1 MKSRY
6 ILVLVALS
14 ITFCTQKKDEVVATV
29 GEYTVDFHSYKKRF
43 QEYLNNS
50 VAKDNLVVRKQIAQ
64 NMVHEIMLSKYD
76 DNTAIE
82 DNTEYRH
89 EQAWA
94 KKEMILGYLK
104 DQQVYAKIKVTDTEV
119 REAYNRSKDKIAA
132 RHLYAP
138 TLARARELY
147 REIKDGA
154 SWDSLAA
161 QVFTDSTLKSNGG
174 YLGYFSGGDMDPAF
188 EDAAFRLKINEVSKP
203 VKTAQGYSIIKVE
216 DKKPY
221 PLITEN
227 EYLNH
232 KSAQTRLLRISKKAA
247 YESKFITS
255 VFDKDAVNFSPP
267 GLKDVFKSLHR
278 FPKNTEK
285 LDEKKWVL
293 EYKGRK
299 WNERE
304 AIQKINQV
312 PEFHRG
318 KIDDISD
325 LQTLLKSL
333 LLQDILLN
341 KAHDLGYEN
350 APIVKKAEKN
360 ARMHVFLKYKIRQI
374 LDGYTSSDSALY
386 RYYNAHLE
394 AFNKP
399 RKLNVL
405 EILTGSFKKGL
416 DIKARIL
423 KGEPFGSLA
432 RKYSLRKWSA
442 VRNGEIGLSD
452 WNRFGMLRNR
462 LWRAPLNKVIGPVKS
477 GPYYGLFKVIKK
489 IEARPAPF
497 DEVRQK
503 VDLMYKKVNEQSIV
517 FNYLGNIYKNVKVSY
532 NNKLLRYFTLE

>member
-1 MKSRY
+1 VKRRL

-29 GEYTVDFHSYKKRF
+29 GEYTVDFQSYKQRF
-43 QEYLNNS
+43 QEYLDNS
-50 VAKDNLVVRKQIAQ
+50 VAKDNLIVRKQVAQ
-64 NMVHEIMLSKYD
+64 NMVHEILLSKYD
-76 DNTAIE
+76 DNSAIE
-82 DNTEYRH
+82 ENTGYQH

-119 REAYNRSKDKIAA
+119 RSAYKRSKDKIAV

-138 TLARARELY
+138 TLERTRDLY
-147 REIKDGA
+147 RKIKNGA

-188 EDAAFRLKINEVSKP
+188 EDVAFRLKTNEVSKP

-216 DKKPY
+216 DKKTY

-247 YESKFITS
+247 SERKFIAS
-255 VFDKDAVNFSPP
+255 VFDKDVLNFDPQ
-267 GLKDVFKSLHR
+267 GLKDVFESLHR

-285 LDEKKWVL
+285 LDEKKGVL
-293 EYKGRK
+293 EYKGHK
-299 WNERE
+299 WNEKE
-304 AIQKINQV
+304 AIRKINQV

-318 KIDDISD
+318 KIKDLSA

-333 LLQDILLN
+333 LLQDILLK
-341 KAHDLGYEN
+341 KAHDLGYED
-350 APIVKKAEKN
+350 ATIVKKAEAN
-360 ARMHVFLKYKIRQI
+360 ARMHIFLKYKIRQI
-374 LDGYTSSDSALY
+374 LAGYTSPDSALY
-386 RYYNAHLE
+386 RYYNAHIE

-405 EILTGSFKKGL
+405 EILTDSFKKGL
-416 DIKARIL
+416 NIKERIL
-423 KGEPFGSLA
+423 KGEPFGRLA

-442 VRNGEIGLSD
+442 MRNGEIGLSD
-452 WNRFGMLRNR
+452 WNRFGMLKNR

-477 GPYYGLFKVIKK
+477 APYYGLFKVIKK

-497 DEVRQK
+497 DEVRQR
-503 VDLMYKKVNEQSIV
+503 VDQMYKKVNEQSIV
-517 FNYLGNIYKNVKVSY
+517 FNYLGSIYKKVNVSY
-532 NNKLLRYFTLE
+532 NNELLRYFTLE